1 MEACASAHYRGREI
15 GNLRHDDLDFVAVS
29 EVAPLEADLL
39 AGKVNEKVVGDFRFV
54 RVTPKAVQ
62 RLTRVRELGLDID
75 HPVLESER
83 VRQVFEGVT
92 AVIGIETQLAFAAS
106 AGERIEILPPKDL
119 RQQPS
124 GQQNSLP
131 GRGGPAFLVGTQAA
145 IVDDSELCNEFS
157 EISWSWLSGFWGCR
171 PSPVPDWSSRISG
184 LAGADC
190 RQSFPCCCVFLL
202 PYMPA
207 PIPRRKRTRLHLSH
221 AFHDRHRP
229 LSTFAEGSVS
239 ASRVARPARRSLAFR
254 PRMFSGPLNAVL
266 CHRSASACAVASADR
281 LGCSRP
287 KRQWLGGSRSHW
299 GNALSTAHRRI
310 FFTQL
315 EILHTIV
322 VACFRRRTCLFLNP
336 VRNGI
341 PGMEVEGNGRQESW
355 ECPVHRFR

>member
-1 MEACASAHYRGREI
+1 MA
-15 GNLRHDDLDFVAVS
+15 LRFLGLPAFPGAGLV
-29 EVAPLEADLL
+29 L
-39 AGKVNEKVVGDFRFV
+39 ADFRIG
-54 RVTPKAVQ
+54 RCGLPA
-62 RLTRVRELGLDID
+62 EL
-75 HPVLESER
+75 PVLLR
-83 VRQVFEGVT
+83 
-92 AVIGIETQLAFAAS
+92 
-106 AGERIEILPPKDL
+106 LP
-119 RQQPS
+119 
-124 GQQNSLP
+124 
-131 GRGGPAFLVGTQAA
+131 
-145 IVDDSELCNEFS
+145 
-157 EISWSWLSGFWGCR
+157 
-171 PSPVPDWSSRISG
+171 SSIH
-184 LAGADC
+184 AGANSPAETARRIC
-190 RQSFPCCCVFLL
+190 RMLSRPPSTSFP
-202 PYMPA
+202 
-207 PIPRRKRTRLHLSH
+207 
-221 AFHDRHRP
+221 
-229 LSTFAEGSVS
+229 FAEGSVS